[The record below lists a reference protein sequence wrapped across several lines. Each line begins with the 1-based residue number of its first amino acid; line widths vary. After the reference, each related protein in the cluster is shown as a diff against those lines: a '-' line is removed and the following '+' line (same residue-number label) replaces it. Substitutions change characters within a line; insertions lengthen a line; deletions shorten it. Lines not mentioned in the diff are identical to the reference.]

1 MSKTST
7 LFGIVEHREEP
18 TEKSTLNV
26 WTFIGDISKDKQY
39 LLDDNTARLYEP
51 WIVNKSFMAH
61 ADTLVFAEQANRM
74 HHLDKKLQHDF
85 MFYSV
90 EARAKRYKPWL
101 KKTEAEKKELKL
113 LQDISKVV
121 SLNLQRTKQ
130 FWKVLNQDQRKEFV
144 SKFITPDSKN
154 DKRL

>member
-1 MSKTST
+1 
-7 LFGIVEHREEP
+7 
-18 TEKSTLNV
+18 
-26 WTFIGDISKDKQY
+26 
-39 LLDDNTARLYEP
+39 
-51 WIVNKSFMAH
+51 
-61 ADTLVFAEQANRM
+61 
-74 HHLDKKLQHDF
+74 